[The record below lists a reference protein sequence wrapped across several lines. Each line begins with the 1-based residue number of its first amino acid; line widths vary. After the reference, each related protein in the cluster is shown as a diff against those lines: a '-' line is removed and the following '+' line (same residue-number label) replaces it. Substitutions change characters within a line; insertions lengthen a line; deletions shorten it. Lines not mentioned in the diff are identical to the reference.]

1 MNIEKPVAITRTYTQ
16 RIEAQPDEVFPLLCP
31 VREAEWL
38 DGWTYE
44 MVHSDS
50 GFAEKGCVF
59 KTQSPGAPE
68 TIWLITEHDPR
79 ERVVEFVRFTTGLV
93 ATRLRIHIQANPD
106 GTSSVHIS
114 YTFTPI
120 SDAGIAFVMTHHSEE
135 EFHRAMAWWEQ
146 SMNHYVKTGESLR
159 RDR

>member
-1 MNIEKPVAITRTYTQ
+1 MDIEKPVRVIRTYTQ
-16 RIEAQPDEVFPLLCP
+16 RIEAPPDEVFPLLCP

-44 MVHSDS
+44 MVYSDS

-59 KTQSPGAPE
+59 KTQPPGAPE
-68 TIWLITEHDPR
+68 TIWMISQHDPQ

-93 ATRLRIHIQANPD
+93 ATRLQIHIQANQD

-120 SDAGIAFVMTHHSEE
+120 SDEGIAFVMRHHSEE
-135 EFHRAMAWWEQ
+135 EFRRAMAWWEL
-146 SMNHYVKTGESLR
+146 SMNHYVKTGERLR
-159 RDR
+159 RDP